1 MKSVQGPMMAQVLAR
16 RRFLGSGATMLGAAV
31 LLDAC
36 GSSGPSA
43 NPGPSKRPPM
53 SKEPGTLSILEWGGY
68 EAAGTK
74 AQTNGLMAGKEYTK
88 KFGTSGITYTYIVND
103 DQALE
108 KATSAGP
115 FDLMHP
121 CHENLPDY
129 VSRGLVQPFDTKL
142 LPSFKQLNPYLA
154 KQGQLNGKQY
164 MIPWDWGYGSLTYRT
179 DHVSN
184 SDATGWELA
193 WNKKYSGKISLWSG
207 ASTNFEVAALKLG
220 FPHMDSLTTSQ
231 LAAAKASLLQQKP
244 LNKLYWDSEYSQ
256 MQPDIKSGTVWIA
269 YSWQD
274 TLVSMKAAGVPV
286 GFMNPSQGR
295 LSWLC
300 GFVLGAQT
308 KNFYHAHE
316 YVESYINH
324 AAAAQMTNLYYY
336 GNSNATVTPSDI
348 KNQLL
353 VKALKLGDPTAIA
366 ASDVHLQSWS
376 PNRTALELAW
386 QEVVAA

>member
-1 MKSVQGPMMAQVLAR
+1 MKSAQGPMTGQVLAR
-16 RRFLGSGATMLGAAV
+16 RRFLTTGATMLGGAV
-31 LLDAC
+31 LLDSC
-36 GSSGPSA
+36 GSPGSSPNAAPSTH
-43 NPGPSKRPPM
+43 PPIG
-53 SKEPGTLSILEWGGY
+53 KEPGTLSILEWGGY
-68 EAAGTK
+68 EAAGTS
-74 AQTNGLMAGKEYTK
+74 AQKNGLQAGKDYTK
-88 KFGTSGITYTYIVND
+88 KFGPSGITYTYITND

-129 VSRGLVQPFDTKL
+129 VSRGLIQPFDTKL
-142 LPSFKQLNPYLA
+142 LASFNQLNPYLV
-154 KQGQLNGKQY
+154 KKGQLNGKQY

-184 SDATGWELA
+184 SDAAGWELA

-220 FPHMDSLTTSQ
+220 FPRMDNLTTSQ

-244 LNKLYWDSEYSQ
+244 LNKLYWESEYSQ

-286 GFMNPSQGR
+286 AFMNPSQGR

-308 KNFYHAHE
+308 KNYYHAHD

-324 AAAAQMTNLYYY
+324 AAAGQMTNLYYY
-336 GNSNATVTPSDI
+336 GNSNATVTPADI

-353 VKALKLGDPTAIA
+353 VKALKLGDPKAIA

>member
-1 MKSVQGPMMAQVLAR
+1 MKSAQGPMTGQVLAR
-16 RRFLGSGATMLGAAV
+16 RRFLTTGATMLGGAV

-36 GSSGPSA
+36 GS
-43 NPGPSKRPPM
+43 PGSSPNAAPSKHPPIG
-53 SKEPGTLSILEWGGY
+53 KEPGTLSILEWGGY

-74 AQTNGLMAGKEYTK
+74 AQTNGLMAGKNYTK
-88 KFGTSGITYTYIVND
+88 KFGTSGITYTYITND

-129 VSRGLVQPFDTKL
+129 VSRGLIQPFDTKL
-142 LPSFKQLNPYLA
+142 LASFNQLNPYLV
-154 KQGQLNGKQY
+154 KKGQLNGKQY

-220 FPHMDSLTTSQ
+220 FPSMDNLTTSQ

-244 LNKLYWDSEYSQ
+244 LNKLYWESEYSQ

-286 GFMNPSQGR
+286 AFMNPSQGR

-308 KNFYHAHE
+308 KNYYHAHD

-324 AAAAQMTNLYYY
+324 AAAGQMTNLYYY
-336 GNSNATVTPSDI
+336 GNSNATVTPADI

-353 VKALKLGDPTAIA
+353 VKALKLGDPKAIA